1 MSSNYAVR
9 AVESEPGEANRQKG
23 GQEVSEEL
31 KLYDK
36 FRWIV
41 ADQLLEPAVIE
52 ELNEIEQINR
62 AISEISEEQ
71 VELYTTS

>member
-1 MSSNYAVR
+1 
-9 AVESEPGEANRQKG
+9 
-23 GQEVSEEL
+23 VSEEL